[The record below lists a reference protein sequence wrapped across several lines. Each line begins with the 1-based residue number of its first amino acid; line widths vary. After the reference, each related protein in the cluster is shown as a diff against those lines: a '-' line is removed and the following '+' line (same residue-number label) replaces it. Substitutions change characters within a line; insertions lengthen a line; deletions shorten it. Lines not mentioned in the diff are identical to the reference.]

1 MSNQEGL
8 NLALEKM
15 KTNLPWKE
23 YLDISVDLGEIPD
36 AQDDIKR
43 ELALQVFELVYQFVV
58 MKPLLKLQWKDENY

>member
-1 MSNQEGL
+1 
-8 NLALEKM
+8 M

-43 ELALQVFELVYQFVV
+43 ELALQVFEQVYQFVV